1 MSKYSSMSTYTLE
14 SELERL
20 NMEFE
25 TVKSQS
31 YALNMARGKP
41 SGKQL
46 DLSMPMLDIVNS
58 KSDYCSEGGIDCRNY
73 GELSGIP
80 EAKALMADLVDD
92 DPDNVIV
99 YGSSSLAIMYDTVAR
114 LWIFGARGYTPWSKL
129 PSVKWICPVP
139 GYDRHFG
146 ICDTFGIEMIPV
158 PMDEN
163 GPVMDIVEELCAN
176 DDSIKGI
183 WCVPKYSN
191 PTGITYSD
199 EVVDRLASMKAA
211 GDFRI
216 FWDNAYAVHHLYDNP
231 EDQAQLKGIADACIA
246 AGNPDRYYKFASTSK
261 ITFSGAGLAVYASSP
276 ANVSEMLKR
285 ISARTIGYDKLN
297 QLRHARFL
305 VNGEGIAEIMK
316 DHAAILRPRF
326 EAVQKAFNKGGLAD
340 CGCTWTNPRGGY
352 FVSFD
357 SPKGTAKRIVSLCK
371 EAGVILTK
379 AGATWPHGEDPND
392 TNIRIAPSFPPL
404 GELKA
409 ALKIFVLCTHIACVE
424 VELASRK

>member
-1 MSKYSSMSTYTLE
+1 MSKYSSMSTYTLQ

-58 KSDYCSEGGIDCRNY
+58 KSDYYSEGGIDCRNY

-357 SPKGTAKRIVSLCK
+357 GPKGTAKRIVSLCK
-371 EAGVILTK
+371 EAGVVLTN
-379 AGATWPHGEDPND
+379 AGATFPYGNDPKD
-392 TNIRIAPSFPPL
+392 SNIRIAPSYPPVE
-404 GELKA
+404 ELQVAMEIFCISVKLA
-409 ALKIFVLCTHIACVE
+409 AIEKILN
-424 VELASRK
+424 K